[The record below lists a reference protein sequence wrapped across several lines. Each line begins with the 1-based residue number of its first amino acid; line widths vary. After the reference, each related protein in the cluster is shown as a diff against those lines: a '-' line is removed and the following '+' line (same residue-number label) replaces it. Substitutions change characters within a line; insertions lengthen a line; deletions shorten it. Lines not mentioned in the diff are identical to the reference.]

1 MSVAAAPELSKLG
14 KTGLSVGSA
23 FRAFRRAF
31 ERLSCFDTILAL
43 SHSCLNQDQGR

>member
-1 MSVAAAPELSKLG
+1 MSVAAVTELNKFG

-23 FRAFRRAF
+23 FRAFRRSF

-43 SHSCLNQDQGR
+43 SHSCPDQE